1 MRYLKRFNENFV
13 HLYEEIKET
22 IEDILI
28 PISDMGYKI
37 ETWSPIE
44 STLSNYYIN
53 IKVVSFGER
62 QLKMNDEVKDEFIR
76 MNDYLES
83 LGFLVEV
90 NYVDQSLR
98 SMTNDF
104 SKFITNDCVLRQLR
118 FIAKK

>member
-13 HLYEEIKET
+13 HPYEEIKET

-62 QLKMNDEVKDEFIR
+62 QLKMNNEVKDEFIR